1 MFVSTVIG
9 PVPYHLGAQTQ
20 AADTSRGPE
29 SRGPESP
36 SDVPGDDAKAEN
48 RPVQSRDKARAQRPG
63 ESEAATKPN
72 GEALSEAELRQIGQ
86 MKVID
91 QEVRRH
97 ELAHQIAGGA
107 YTGGASYTYERGPDG
122 NRYVVAGE
130 VPIDYGPVQGDPQ
143 ATIAKMQ
150 QVISAALAPA
160 DPSPKDHQVAARARG
175 FMMAAQLEMAQQQTS
190 MSRAHDDDTA
200 SNEAS
205 PENTDASPGN
215 TDAATPPRTRDTP
228 GTRGSVDT
236 ALSQYDII
244 ARAANSGAREAL
256 QSLA

>member
-9 PVPYHLGAQTQ
+9 PVPYPLGVQTQ

-29 SRGPESP
+29 SRGPEN
-36 SDVPGDDAKAEN
+36 PGDVADDAPPAGD
-48 RPVQSRDKARAQRPG
+48 RPIQSRDQARAQRPG

-72 GEALSEAELRQIGQ
+72 GEALSEAELRQIDQ

-97 ELAHQIAGGA
+97 ELAHQVAGGA

-175 FMMAAQLEMAQQQTS
+175 FMMAAQLEMAQQQTGR
-190 MSRAHDDDTA
+190 SRAHGNDTA
-200 SNEAS
+200 SYEVS
-205 PENTDASPGN
+205 PENTDASPDD
-215 TDAATPPRTRDTP
+215 TDAAAPSRTRDTS
-228 GTRGSVDT
+228 GNRGSVDT

>member
-1 MFVSTVIG
+1 MFASTVVG
-9 PVPYHLGAQTQ
+9 PVPVQFGVQPQPSATTGA
-20 AADTSRGPE
+20 PE
-29 SRGPESP
+29 SQGVSSSASP
-36 SDVPGDDAKAEN
+36 TDKPTQDRDAE
-48 RPVQSRDKARAQRPG
+48 RSQRPG

-72 GEALSEAELRQIGQ
+72 GETLSDVELRQIEQ
-86 MKVID
+86 MKVTD

-97 ELAHQIAGGA
+97 ELAHQVAGGA
-107 YTGGASYTYERGPDG
+107 YTGGPSYTYERGPDG

-143 ATIAKMQ
+143 ATIGKMQ

-175 FMMAAQLEMAQQQTS
+175 YMMAAQLEVAQQQSEMDSARDGASVTAEVRGGN
-190 MSRAHDDDTA
+190 RAPSSDDA
-200 SNEAS
+200 
-205 PENTDASPGN
+205 
-215 TDAATPPRTRDTP
+215 DAAAATRPDATQ
-228 GTRGSVDT
+228 GRQISVDT

-244 ARAANSGAREAL
+244 ARTASSGAQEAL